1 MNERRAILATV
12 GPGLVVLVV
21 LFAVPMAM
29 LLGYA
34 FSETGPTDPAGFRFT
49 LDNVRRALE
58 PTYLAVLV
66 RSLWLAL
73 VTTAVSAAIGFPVAW
88 AVRALPRR
96 RQLLVLAL
104 LIIPA
109 WLNLL
114 VKNYAWIVLLRRE
127 GVVNTLLLTLGVIDE
142 PLQLLFNQWA
152 VLVGLV
158 HTYLP
163 FFILPVYAALE
174 RLDWRMV
181 EAARDLGAGP
191 GQTFRRIVLPQS
203 AAGIIVGS
211 LLVFVPALG
220 AFVTPDLLGGT
231 DSLMVATLIENQI
244 LAARDWPF
252 GAALAAWMVLA
263 VLAATFIYRRA
274 AGRVGGEY
282 VL

>member
-1 MNERRAILATV
+1 MSDRRAILATV
-12 GPGLVVLVV
+12 GPGLLVLVL
-21 LFAVPMAM
+21 LFAVPLALLMA
-29 LLGYA
+29 YA
-34 FSETGPTDPAGFRFT
+34 FSATGPRDPAGFSFT

-58 PTYLAVLV
+58 PTYLAVLW
-66 RSLWLAL
+66 RSIWLAA
-73 VTTAVSAAIGFPVAW
+73 VTTVISAAIGFPVAW
-88 AVRALPRR
+88 AVRAMPRR

-114 VKNYAWIVLLRRE
+114 VKNYAWIVILRRE
-127 GVVNTLLLTLGVIDE
+127 GVLNTLLLSLGVIDE

-152 VLVGLV
+152 VLLGLV

-174 RLDWRMV
+174 RLDWRTV

-191 GQTFRRIVLPQS
+191 GQTLRRVVLPQS

-231 DSLMVATLIENQI
+231 DSLMIATLIENQI

-252 GAALAAWMVLA
+252 GAALAA
-263 VLAATFIYRRA
+263 
-274 AGRVGGEY
+274 
-282 VL
+282 